1 MGTLPL
7 GSHISISLQHLT
19 TTLGA
24 LCRPGLAV
32 WYTSVS
38 LCGSVRLVSYAV
50 SNSGVVCAPTQQSQR
65 GRHCLRWYSR
75 HFDRL
80 VLAGNDIV
88 DFQWGKKDEW
98 LSWEAVLYAL
108 VWMRMVLIE
117 HELVFEE
124 ALYKKPFP
132 YVDAKGESDKL
143 ECVVQ
148 LMRNPLDIRPTWST
162 ELRKIIPAFP
172 PNTKLHFSARALADY
187 LRRVSRKNTRGQGWG
202 KYSITG
208 NPRILASR
216 DKWWPLVANPNS
228 RSYLVDKL
236 KTYMAVEEGDQRHK
250 TQHEAARQDKKPRG
264 RPPKQQPVPT
274 DNIAGFDLHQ
284 QIEHLQRDKEG
295 LTKDLAQTVS
305 RHDIT
310 TFTKVLNTKLTQA
323 AKEMD
328 LHS

>member
-1 MGTLPL
+1 MGTLSL
-7 GSHISISLQHLT
+7 GSRISEKLPKVT

-50 SNSGVVCAPTQQSQR
+50 SNSGVVCAPTQQSQM

-108 VWMRMVLIE
+108 VWMRMELIE

-148 LMRNPLDIRPTWST
+148 LMRSSCIQPTWSST
-162 ELRKIIPAFP
+162 LRDMIPTFP
-172 PNTKLHFSARALADY
+172 PNTKMHFTARALADH
-187 LRRVSRKNTRGQGWG
+187 LRKVSRKNAPGWR
-202 KYSITG
+202 KYSINS
-208 NPRILASR
+208 NPRILAGK
-216 DKWWPLVANPNS
+216 DKWWPLVANPTC
-228 RSYLVDKL
+228 RSYLLTKL
-236 KTYMAVEEGDQRHK
+236 KTYMISTIIERISSEFYNGTCDPIAIETLIQKLQDDDWLSLRCRHNIDFLINVQDRLREEGIDFDPMSLMWDVEGEV
-250 TQHEAARQDKKPRG
+250 EAMPDYDLEPR
-264 RPPKQQPVPT
+264 
-274 DNIAGFDLHQ
+274 L
-284 QIEHLQRDKEG
+284 
-295 LTKDLAQTVS
+295 
-305 RHDIT
+305 
-310 TFTKVLNTKLTQA
+310 FT
-323 AKEMD
+323 EPD
-328 LHS
+328 E